1 MANFAVAASAETIE
15 KANQVM
21 DLYAKEG
28 EKKEETLRRIFET
41 AEKEAVRGTHPDLEP
56 VLKAVDQTIGTLIK
70 QINGIVA
77 GQDSNIANL
86 EEKLE
91 AAIESKNKIRD
102 DAEKQEQIAKEKMQ
116 EAAQLVAEANKT
128 AAQAT
133 KDAEAAKEQAATSA
147 QLVAEKEKTV
157 NSLAEK
163 LADAESKLSGYAD
176 LEKSEKEAQE
186 KIKELERALKDLQ
199 KDHEVEIRELK
210 TEMERKVSDAEKDAK
225 LAISEAVT
233 TKEREI
239 RDTYEQKLR
248 DADRENAKL
257 QLKIEQ
263 MEHGK

>member
-28 EKKEETLRRIFET
+28 EKKEETLRRIFEM
-41 AEKEAVRGTHPDLEP
+41 AEKESVRGTHPDLEP
-56 VLKAVDQTIGTLIK
+56 TLKAVDQTISTLIK

-77 GQDSNIANL
+77 GQDGNIKTL

-116 EAAQLVAEANKT
+116 EAAQLVAEANK
-128 AAQAT
+128 AANLAT
-133 KDAEAAKEQAATSA
+133 KDAEAAKEQAATAA
-147 QLVAEKEKTV
+147 QLVAEKDKTV

-163 LADAESKLSGYAD
+163 LADAENKLSGYAE

-199 KDHEVEIRELK
+199 KDHEVEIREMK
-210 TEMERKVSDAEKDAK
+210 SEMERKISDAEKDAK
-225 LAISEAVT
+225 LAIAEAVT
-233 TKEREI
+233 ENERKI
-239 RDTYEQKLR
+239 RDVYEQKLR
-248 DADRENAKL
+248 DADKENAKL
-257 QLKIEQ
+257 QVKIEQ
-263 MEHGK
+263 LENDK